1 VGWSP
6 NGLLLR
12 ALEGLLA
19 RGARLGEPPTQRLE
33 STASMSLRLESSCAQ
48 AIISRIKSA
57 EKALRRSGRSSV
69 TLAMRPENSLRSC
82 RYMLT
87 LC

>member
-1 VGWSP
+1 
-6 NGLLLR
+6 
-12 ALEGLLA
+12 
-19 RGARLGEPPTQRLE
+19 
-33 STASMSLRLESSCAQ
+33 MSLRLESSCAQ